1 MTQQDDRFWQ
11 LAVAASTPT
20 AAELQRAEAELAA
33 LEPVPA
39 LRDEHIAALLAAAA
53 AATAAPV
60 RPVTT
65 RRVGRRL
72 LAAATA
78 LLLSLTVAAVALKV
92 WSGQQSD
99 RTLDFVVALR
109 AVADTNQTEAERMA
123 AVGWLD
129 EHCAYAITAMLGLRT
144 DPEPTVATRAR
155 DLCAALRANPTGRAR
170 ANVRITSGELLA
182 LVAQALDH
190 DAPAPRRLAALQAVD
205 DAVAAGL
212 SAMAAARFTAPE
224 YVRTQA
230 EFLQRLRNELR
241 H

>member
-20 AAELQRAEAELAA
+20 AAELQQAEAELTA

-39 LRDEHIAALLAAAA
+39 LPAEHIAALLAAATA
-53 AATAAPV
+53 AAAAPV

-72 LAAATA
+72 LAAAMA
-78 LLLSLTVAAVALKV
+78 LLLSLTMAAVAMKL

-99 RTLDFVVALR
+99 RTLDFATALR
-109 AVADTNQTEAERMA
+109 AVADTNQTEAERLA

-129 EHCAYAITAMLGLRT
+129 EHCAYAITAVLGLRT
-144 DPEPTVATRAR
+144 DPEPTIASGAR
-155 DLCAALRANPTGRAR
+155 DLCAALRTDPKGRAR
-170 ANVRITSGELLA
+170 ANVRTTSGELLA

-190 DAPAPRRLAALQAVD
+190 NAPVPRRLAALQIVG

-212 SAMAAARFTAPE
+212 TAMAAARLTEPKH
-224 YVRTQA
+224 VRTQA
-230 EFLQRLRNELR
+230 EFLQRLRDELR
-241 H
+241 R